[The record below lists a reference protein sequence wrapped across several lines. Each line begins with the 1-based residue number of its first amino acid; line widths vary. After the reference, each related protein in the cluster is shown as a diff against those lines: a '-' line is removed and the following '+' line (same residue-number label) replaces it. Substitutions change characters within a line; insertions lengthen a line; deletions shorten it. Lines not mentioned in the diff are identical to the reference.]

1 MSFFSSKTS
10 TSPSL
15 IYLGTKYSRTVSC
28 HDTDCYFVSFFFG
41 VYKTYS
47 PIVTLTETFISPT
60 TLVFLLSV
68 QFSNLKHTF

>member
-10 TSPSL
+10 TNPYL

-28 HDTDCYFVSFFFG
+28 QDTDCYFVSFFLG
-41 VYKTYS
+41 VYSTYY

-60 TLVFLLSV
+60 NLVFLRRV
-68 QFSNLKHTF
+68 QF